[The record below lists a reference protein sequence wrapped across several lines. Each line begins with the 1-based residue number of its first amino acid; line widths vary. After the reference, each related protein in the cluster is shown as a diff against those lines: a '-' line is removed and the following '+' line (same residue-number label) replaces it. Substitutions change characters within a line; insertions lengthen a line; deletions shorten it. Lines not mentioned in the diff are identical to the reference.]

1 MFTSARYTAEQMLLD
16 MGISKL
22 PITSKDIQ
30 EYLEYNKWDFIAY
43 NLNQEEQIKNLT
55 TFHILDI
62 AKKKTCFSYKMEN
75 RKIIFYRQELSEQE
89 RLVQFAHELAHIQY
103 DHFSGYRILGYTEDG
118 TENQSQ
124 EEEANDFAVEFLAPT
139 YILHQA
145 HIKTEEEIQSYT
157 LLNKKYSGRVLS
169 NLQDKES
176 ITGNEKR
183 LSKSF
188 KTYIA
193 NHTKH
198 KLKRMTGIAAPVVA
212 VISALTVM
220 LSVFITN
227 HNQEED
233 IKQVQTTSVPAATE
247 ERTQIEAG
255 NVYIT
260 TSGKKYH
267 RPTCGFVKNKSNV
280 LEISVEEAIKTGY
293 KPCEVCNP

>member
-1 MFTSARYTAEQMLLD
+1 MSIRARAFAEKTLIKA
-16 MGISKL
+16 GIMRL
-22 PITSKDIQ
+22 PILSEHIQ
-30 EYLEYNKWDFIAY
+30 EYLEAEGWEFISYSLDDEKSLKLLNKL
-43 NLNQEEQIKNLT
+43 NL
-55 TFHILDI
+55 LDH
-62 AKKKTCFSYKMEN
+62 AKHNPGFSYCN
-75 RKIIFYRQELSEQE
+75 GDTRIIFYRNDLSEKE
-89 RLVQFAHELAHIQY
+89 KVIVFAHELGHIKIG
-103 DHFSGYRILGYTEDG
+103 HLSSFGALGYDAGFITKPQED
-118 TENQSQ
+118 
-124 EEEANDFAVEFLAPT
+124 EANDFAVEFLAPT

-169 NLQDKES
+169 NLQDKIS
-176 ITGNEKR
+176 VTGNEKR
-183 LSKSF
+183 LSQLF

-198 KLKRMTGIAAPVVA
+198 KAKRTARIAAPIVVI
-212 VISALTVM
+212 VSLTVM
-220 LSVFITN
+220 LSAFITN

-233 IKQVQTTSVPAATE
+233 IKQVQTTAVPETTE
-247 ERTQIEAG
+247 ERTQIDAG

-280 LEISVEEAIKTGY
+280 LEISVEEAIKMGY